1 MTAFYVQAADYAVF
15 FCALNPP
22 GSNGELSGG
31 SYVYAAMNV
40 IFLDIDGVLN
50 CEDTP
55 NPRKFPY
62 IVDARLLSLLKELV
76 ARTRANVVLSS
87 SWRTD
92 PVGLLAAK
100 YYDVPFIDVCPDLPE
115 VSRCEEMLRWL
126 SEHQAVHR
134 YVVIDDESDCLDD
147 LPLFQPSSKTG
158 LTIEIV
164 EGVEKYLSGKTD
176 DTMRQPA
183 IVRLGQNIHSFF
195 KRDKS

>member
-1 MTAFYVQAADYAVF
+1 MAINVKKGAW
-15 FCALNPP
+15 
-22 GSNGELSGG
+22 GRGELSGG
-31 SYVYAAMNV
+31 SHVHAAMNV

-115 VSRCEEMLRWL
+115 VSRCEEMLKWL

>member
-1 MTAFYVQAADYAVF
+1 MAINVKR
-15 FCALNPP
+15 
-22 GSNGELSGG
+22 GRGEGELSGG
-31 SYVYAAMNV
+31 SHVHAAMNV

-115 VSRCEEMLRWL
+115 VSRCEEMLKWL